1 MEFIVRYLNI
11 LPAACLVVATVLCL
25 AFPITA
31 SAIVRKGDPA
41 PSLKVISTTGQKI
54 TLDNYKGYVLVVD
67 FFTTWCVPCRESI
80 PHLVNLNRRYGGQG
94 LQILGMSADDDGE
107 KVVKAFIA
115 DKKINYPVAIVGEDL
130 TTDYGIR
137 SIPTMFVINKKG
149 VIAEKYQ
156 GFNDDMKLSMETL
169 IKKLLAE

>member
-1 MEFIVRYLNI
+1 MRFLNNV
-11 LPAACLVVATVLCL
+11 PTTCLVVATLLCL

-31 SAIVRKGDPA
+31 SAIVRKGDLA
-41 PSLKVISTTGQKI
+41 PPLKVISTSGQKI
-54 TLDNYKGYVLVVD
+54 TLDNYKGYVLVID
-67 FFTTWCVPCRESI
+67 FFTTWCIPCRESI
-80 PHLVNLNRRYGGQG
+80 PHIVNLNRRYGSQG
-94 LQILGMSADDDGE
+94 LKILGLSADDDGE

-115 DKKINYPVAIVGEDL
+115 DKKITYPVALVGEDL

-137 SIPTMFVINKKG
+137 SIPTLYVINKKG
-149 VIAEKYQ
+149 VVAEKYM

>member
-1 MEFIVRYLNI
+1 VRFLNNV
-11 LPAACLVVATVLCL
+11 PTACLVVATLLCL

-41 PSLKVISTTGQKI
+41 PPLKVISTSGQKI
-54 TLDNYKGYVLVVD
+54 TLDNYKGYVLVID

-80 PHLVNLNRRYGGQG
+80 PHIVNLNRRYGSQG
-94 LQILGMSADDDGE
+94 LQILGLSADDDGE
-107 KVVKAFIA
+107 KVVKAFIT
-115 DKKINYPVAIVGEDL
+115 DKKINYPVALVGEDL

-137 SIPTMFVINKKG
+137 SIPTLYVINKKG
-149 VIAEKYQ
+149 IIAEKYM
-156 GFNDDMKLSMETL
+156 GFNDGMKMSMETL